1 MRGRGLLN
9 RLKNKYATYKTRRI
23 LNENFEN
30 VANVAGQQPG
40 EASRNLLRAATPPN
54 KNLPLIYRG
63 SRFWGF
69 R

>member
-9 RLKNKYATYKTRRI
+9 RLKNRYATYKTKQI
-23 LNENFEN
+23 LNENFEDRP
-30 VANVAGQQPG
+30 NVAGQEPG
-40 EASRNLLRAATPPN
+40 EASRNLLRAANPPK